1 MYQILCL
8 CEEGTGFEET
18 YMYMISCSDS
28 PKVISLMSLRPS
40 VEDLHHMTEP
50 LLVDASQHQ
59 LLQIQEGPNK
69 PFSKLKHLL
78 AHGNGIL
85 RQRYTEKDLVL

>member
-50 LLVDASQHQ
+50 LLVDASQQ
-59 LLQIQEGPNK
+59 APAAPDPRGSQQAFFQIETFIGPWEWNIETA
-69 PFSKLKHLL
+69 L
-78 AHGNGIL
+78 
-85 RQRYTEKDLVL
+85 Y